1 MELALCIE
9 EMILL
14 KYFSLE
20 YLNRNISMLISK
32 NFVGKRTIGGNGH
45 ENSTLLRLLPLMI
58 GITVPDGDGAWTVL
72 INLKEILELVLSPMF
87 DDESI
92 QYLQTKIQDQR
103 QTLQEVFPEFRLL
116 LKHHYIEHY
125 PDP

>member
-20 YLNRNISMLISK
+20 NLNRNISMLPK

-72 INLKEILELVLSPMF
+72 INLKEIVELVN
-87 DDESI
+87 E
-92 QYLQTKIQDQR
+92 
-103 QTLQEVFPEFRLL
+103 
-116 LKHHYIEHY
+116 
-125 PDP
+125 